1 LARPHRAGTS
11 GVRVFRAAPAV
22 SCRLMDALICG
33 QGRRTQHAGSAFVTP
48 CGRQEARELCPA
60 EDKLTGKPVTESNL
74 TLMRPRTSPLFGMT
88 GPAWRRGPRSVK
100 IRMIGAITRSLMHA
114 DVRMYSGRR
123 VFAVA
128 STHVPLHSTRL
139 WPSHGQR
146 CRKLPCV
153 RIPVVPPLPLLL
165 HPADQALLEWWRW
178 VVQWRVV
185 RRFVRRREVSAA
197 ARRGGRLVHGC

>member
-1 LARPHRAGTS
+1 MHAYTGGQWRGGHLPH
-11 GVRVFRAAPAV
+11 
-22 SCRLMDALICG
+22 I
-33 QGRRTQHAGSAFVTP
+33 
-48 CGRQEARELCPA
+48 
-60 EDKLTGKPVTESNL
+60 
-74 TLMRPRTSPLFGMT
+74 
-88 GPAWRRGPRSVK
+88 
-100 IRMIGAITRSLMHA
+100 A

-128 STHVPLHSTRL
+128 SAHVPLHSTRL

-153 RIPVVPPLPLLL
+153 RIPVVLPLPLLL
-165 HPADQALLEWWRW
+165 HPADQALLERWRW